1 MALKNRREMDPKFQW
16 KLSDIFETQAAWE
29 QAFQNAKKAVDTLG
43 ALEGTLKQSPQQLK
57 VGLDQI
63 YAATQQV
70 ELVYLYANLFKSGDN
85 GDPEAQR
92 LEGRAMSLYVALS
105 TALSFVDPEILSIP
119 KAELDAWLQLP
130 ELQEYRHILEDTDRM
145 RPYSL
150 PKEQEKMLAQL
161 ADAAGAPDEAFTM
174 LESVDMT
181 FPDITGEDGK
191 PASLSHGTYGL
202 YRDSRNRAVRK
213 EAFETYHGEF
223 QRYINTIAAMYSGQ
237 VKLDEYY
244 ANVRG
249 YKNALEK
256 SLFGNNVPVAVYD
269 SLVEAVHG
277 GLPIMERYL
286 KLRKKTLKLDALH
299 MYDLYCPMVDEVS
312 YDIDFEDCKALV
324 KKALAPLGED
334 YAKLLDKAY
343 REQWMDVY
351 ENKGKTTGAFSC
363 GVFGVHPYVLLNYTR
378 SLEDAFTMAHEL
390 GHAMHSYYS
399 AANNSFAN
407 HDYRLLVAEVA
418 STVNEVLLT
427 KYLLK
432 TETDPKRRAYLLN
445 HLLESFRTTVFRQ
458 TLFAEFERDAHEMY
472 RNGEPLTAELL
483 SRRYHELNELYYKGA
498 VVDPLQDAE
507 WARIPHFYSAYYV
520 YQYATGFC
528 SAVAIADGIYETGD
542 PSGYLKFLT
551 TGGSD
556 YPLEELKIA
565 GVDLTKPQ
573 VVQRALKVF
582 ESTLDE
588 LEALLETF

>member
-1 MALKNRREMDPKFQW
+1 
-16 KLSDIFETQAAWE
+16 
-29 QAFQNAKKAVDTLG
+29 
-43 ALEGTLKQSPQQLK
+43 
-57 VGLDQI
+57 
-63 YAATQQV
+63 
-70 ELVYLYANLFKSGDN
+70 
-85 GDPEAQR
+85 
-92 LEGRAMSLYVALS
+92 
-105 TALSFVDPEILSIP
+105 
-119 KAELDAWLQLP
+119 
-130 ELQEYRHILEDTDRM
+130 M

>member
-119 KAELDAWLQLP
+119 KAELDAWLRLP